1 MLKRIAQQLKRGIRS
16 EINGNESHLEQLIEK
31 SHKDV
36 ILSDPNRWNTTSIQQ
51 IRSHFVEYLRKIK
64 QVEFCDEPR
73 FASCLVI
80 DEKSLKSII
89 KDEQNGFLEVV
100 DPRYSPEERYDN
112 ASYRGF
118 MRVQIKALWYLYM
131 QYDWDPMSA
140 LCPNSPDGWI
150 PVYDGCYGTVQD
162 EDGNEYPEDYA
173 IKRPEIKLEFRF
185 D

>member
-1 MLKRIAQQLKRGIRS
+1 MLERIAQQLKRGIRS

-36 ILSDPNRWNTTSIQQ
+36 ILSGPNRWNTASIQQ
-51 IRSHFVEYLRKIK
+51 IRSHIVEYLRKIK
-64 QVEFCDEPR
+64 QVEFCDEPC

-118 MRVQIKALWYLYM
+118 MRVQ
-131 QYDWDPMSA
+131 YDWDPMSA
-140 LCPNSPDGWI
+140 LCPNSPDG
-150 PVYDGCYGTVQD
+150 
-162 EDGNEYPEDYA
+162 
-173 IKRPEIKLEFRF
+173 
-185 D
+185 